1 MTRNSFFDLRL
12 QKGFLPGVA
21 GCLEHSALLSEALR
35 DARTHQR
42 AICVSWLDL
51 RNAFGSVRH
60 SLIQFALRHYGL
72 PPHFQRLVFD
82 YYERLFAIV
91 DVPGEFQSKPFH
103 FAIGVFQG
111 CTLSPLLFN
120 IVIQLLLDILEKPDL
135 QSSAAGYRFSS
146 LKDCSLLSSA
156 YADDIEIVTSSPK
169 ENQALLDRT
178 DDFLK
183 WTETMKA
190 RPNKCWSVALK
201 RFEAKEGENGLSGYR
216 RFNPN
221 LQISKEPLQYL
232 DDGDFRYLGRP
243 TNVRG
248 CEKLARSEIL
258 SKLKEWLLLVDAQH
272 LPKTCK
278 LWLYQHFI
286 VAKMSWYFT
295 ALDLTATFVK
305 TLQSVS
311 TKVSEELVGS
321 STSCEHL
328 NPVFGGSLDK
338 QVCISQ
344 ILLPFGNKCRLF
356 AWTSSRTPLIPDAE
370 NCTMHTFSGK
380 APGQRSSHQ
389 PLSMLVP
396 PRS

>member
-82 YYERLFAIV
+82 YYERLCAIV
-91 DVPGEFQSKPFH
+91 DVPGEFQLKLFH

-120 IVIQLLLDILEKPDL
+120 IVIQLLLDTLEKPDL
-135 QSSAAGYRFSS
+135 QFSAAGYRFSS

-156 YADDIEIVTSSPK
+156 YADDIEIVISSPK

-190 RPNKCWSVALK
+190 RPNKCWSEALK
-201 RFEAKEGENGLSGYR
+201 RFETKEGENGLSGYR

-232 DDGDFRYLGRP
+232 DDGDFRYPGRP

-248 CEKLARSEIL
+248 CEKLARSEIS

-272 LPKTCK
+272 LPKT
-278 LWLYQHFI
+278 LAVPTLYCCQ
-286 VAKMSWYFT
+286 
-295 ALDLTATFVK
+295 D
-305 TLQSVS
+305 
-311 TKVSEELVGS
+311 ELVL
-321 STSCEHL
+321 H
-328 NPVFGGSLDK
+328 
-338 QVCISQ
+338 
-344 ILLPFGNKCRLF
+344 
-356 AWTSSRTPLIPDAE
+356 RT
-370 NCTMHTFSGK
+370 
-380 APGQRSSHQ
+380 
-389 PLSMLVP
+389 
-396 PRS
+396 